1 MATDV
6 AHERIS
12 MKKMFEE
19 SSGSRTT
26 MKNIIDTLA
35 LSRKKTKIA
44 KIIFQNCSFFCG
56 RLPQHKKKPMLRLN
70 GDPMLR

>member
-26 MKNIIDTLA
+26 MNNIIDTLA
-35 LSRKKTKIA
+35 LSRKKNKNS
-44 KIIFQNCSFFCG
+44 KNHLPKLFFLL
-56 RLPQHKKKPMLRLN
+56 RALTAAQKKPMLRLN